1 MVGLHGI
8 TFNLNRVSNILKAQP
23 SPKE

>member
-8 TFNLNRVSNILKAQP
+8 TFNLNRLSNILKAQP